1 MLKTSSSIERVRD
14 IASKEVHVIVGH
26 VEGLD
31 FSDRGQ
37 NRATHFFFF
46 NDLSKEK
53 GNQITL
59 VTLH

>member
-37 NRATHFFFF
+37 NRATHFFF
-46 NDLSKEK
+46 SVKK
-53 GNQITL
+53 KVIK
-59 VTLH
+59 